1 MTISTYVAD
10 NHTRTPL
17 NLTTPLL
24 SMAIFIL
31 KVQQLRPSTI
41 IQSAPGHT
49 ARAGLEWGLSAPNT
63 ILPLDVFLE

>member
-31 KVQQLRPSTI
+31 KVQHLRPSTI

-49 ARAGLEWGLSAPNT
+49 ARAGLE
-63 ILPLDVFLE
+63 